1 MLGWAVADIAFRRH
15 LDLPEGKLTDLRK
28 SVVNASALASV
39 ARELALGSFLL
50 LGKGE
55 GSSGGRNKDSIL
67 SDAFEAVLGAVYL
80 DGGTTAAFATVERL
94 LGERMV
100 VAASQLDRLDHKTQ
114 LQELVVRLAD
124 TAPVYVVTES
134 GPDHDKV
141 FAATVLVAGETVGGG
156 TGRSKKAAEQVA
168 AEQACGVVAQR
179 LAAAVA
185 DRG

>member
-1 MLGWAVADIAFRRH
+1 MRGNWD
-15 LDLPEGKLTDLRK
+15 
-28 SVVNASALASV
+28 
-39 ARELALGSFLL
+39 
-50 LGKGE
+50 
-55 GSSGGRNKDSIL
+55 
-67 SDAFEAVLGAVYL
+67 
-80 DGGTTAAFATVERL
+80 
-94 LGERMV
+94 
-100 VAASQLDRLDHKTQ
+100 
-114 LQELVVRLAD
+114 ELVVRLAD